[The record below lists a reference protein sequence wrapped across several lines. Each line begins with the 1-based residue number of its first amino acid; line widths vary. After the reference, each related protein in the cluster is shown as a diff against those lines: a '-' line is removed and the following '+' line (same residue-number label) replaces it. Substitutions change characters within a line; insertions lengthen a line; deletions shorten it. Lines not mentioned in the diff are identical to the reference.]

1 MPRPLTLFSPARLRS
16 VLVGACTLLLLTGC
30 QAVVAPSESSTTTP
44 PPSSEPAPS
53 SPVTT
58 SAAAYKPADA
68 NGKAQNVPVPVMP
81 ALAREN
87 SKAGLEAFVRYW
99 YAVGNYAN
107 ETGDVSE
114 LSTLS
119 TQQCQSCVY
128 FQKAATDGHM
138 NGRWLVGGSV
148 TLPSIEINWNPTET
162 NHQATVQVIQDAVS
176 YYNADGTEGRPAD
189 PPSNDAFVVIANFH
203 TEWKVVDTGVIR

>member
-1 MPRPLTLFSPARLRS
+1 MPRPLTLFSHARLWS

-30 QAVVAPSESSTTTP
+30 QAVVAPTESSTTTP
-44 PPSSEPAPS
+44 PPSSAPAPS

-58 SAAAYKPADA
+58 SVAAYKPADA

-87 SKAGLEAFVRYW
+87 SKEGLEAFVRYW
-99 YAVGNYAN
+99 YALGNYAN
-107 ETGDVSE
+107 ETGDVTE

-119 TQQCQSCVY
+119 AQQCQSCIY
-128 FQKAATDGHM
+128 FQKAATDGHL

-148 TLPSIEINWNPTET
+148 MVPSIQITWNPTET
-162 NHQATVQVIQDAVS
+162 SHQARVQVIQDAIS
-176 YYNADGTEGRPAD
+176 YFNPDGTEGRPSD
-189 PPSNDAFVVIANFH
+189 PPSNDAFVVVANFH
-203 TEWKVVDTGVIR
+203 AEWKVVDTGVIR